1 MIRAMATP
9 FSILI
14 LFGVILGLGWC
25 SLRVSPKEALRV
37 VDHGLLALLGALAGG
52 RIGYVVGNWAY
63 FQNHF
68 AETWQVWLGG
78 LSGVGAAY
86 GFVLAI
92 AGIAAISGRSLAA
105 LADQLYPLGLSLGV
119 VAWLASWWAGSAYGI
134 QAANLPIAA
143 WFTLPAQDESGAWT
157 LRFPTPLIGAL
168 LTLALGASLDRLSR
182 RAPSQKPLPSGKR
195 AVWALIGFG
204 AILFGLSFT
213 RVDPTI
219 YWHGWRLDA
228 WAGLGFVVLG
238 SLAGLLMRPGAL
250 QHHLP
255 KL

>member
-1 MIRAMATP
+1 MTP

-14 LFGVILGLGWC
+14 LFGAIAGLGWC

-37 VDHGLLALLGALAGG
+37 VDQGSLALLGALIGA
-52 RIGYVVGNWAY
+52 RIGYVIGNWAY
-63 FQNHF
+63 FQNHL

-78 LSGVGAAY
+78 LSGVGAGY
-86 GFVLAI
+86 GFALAVVGV
-92 AGIAAISGRSLAA
+92 AVVSGQRLAA

-143 WFTLPAQDESGAWT
+143 WLALPAQDESGAWT
-157 LRFPTPLIGAL
+157 LRFPTQLIGAL
-168 LTLALGASLDRLSR
+168 LTLALGVNLDRLSR
-182 RAPSQKPLPSGKR
+182 RAPSQRTIPPGKR

-238 SLAGLLMRPGAL
+238 SLAGLLMRPSAL
-250 QHHLP
+250 QHCLP